1 MQSLKPLPK
10 LHIKRFWVAGPTIE
24 NTTEIAGI
32 SQIVNKL
39 CL

>member
-10 LHIKRFWVAGPTIE
+10 LHIKHWVVGPTIE